1 MKHFSKDSVAQL
13 VEHLTFNQGVLGSSP
28 SGITV
33 LKASSIS
40 FVEAFLRLKL
50 PLLIFVKSTE
60 NFRQA
65 LILNITLHVQIS

>member
-1 MKHFSKDSVAQL
+1 
-13 VEHLTFNQGVLGSSP
+13 
-28 SGITV
+28 
-33 LKASSIS
+33 
-40 FVEAFLRLKL
+40 LRLKL